1 MNLSEMTKDDLIELV
16 QQLQFSLK
24 ESHQVIQ
31 QLVKDLPASDTEKEN
46 AVHGDR
52 RISSQLSLKQQLEK
66 HDLFKMYDNMVAADI
81 FNGID
86 NTTARQNAFD
96 TIVEV
101 LAIEG
106 IEINR
111 DSLYKYFPA
120 NVDQKT

>member
-46 AVHGDR
+46 AGDGDY
-52 RISSQLSLKQQLEK
+52 RIGNQLSLKQQLEK
-66 HDLFKMYDNMVAADI
+66 HDLFKMYDNMVAADV

-111 DSLYKYFPA
+111 DALYKYFPA

>member
-31 QLVKDLPASDTEKEN
+31 QLVKDLPASDTVKEN
-46 AVHGDR
+46 AVRDDY
-52 RISSQLSLKQQLEK
+52 RIGNQLSLKQQLEK
-66 HDLFKMYDNMVAADI
+66 HDLFKMYDNMVAADV

-111 DSLYKYFPA
+111 DALYKYFPA
-120 NVDQKT
+120 NVGQKT

>member
-31 QLVKDLPASDTEKEN
+31 QLVKDLPANDTEKDN
-46 AVHGDR
+46 TTRDDY
-52 RISSQLSLKQQLEK
+52 RISNQLSLKQQLEK
-66 HDLFKMYDNMVAADI
+66 HDLFKMYDNMVAADV

>member
-31 QLVKDLPASDTEKEN
+31 QLVKDLPGNETEKDN
-46 AVHGDR
+46 ATRDDY

-66 HDLFKMYDNMVAADI
+66 HDLFKMYDNMVAADV

-120 NVDQKT
+120 TEE

>member
-24 ESHQVIQ
+24 ESRQVIQ
-31 QLVKDLPASDTEKEN
+31 QLVKELPASGTEKN
-46 AVHGDR
+46 NVARDDNRVN
-52 RISSQLSLKQQLEK
+52 SQLSLKQQLEK
-66 HDLFKMYDNMVAADI
+66 HDLFKMYDNMVAADV
-81 FNGID
+81 FNGVD

-96 TIVEV
+96 TIAEV

-120 NVDQKT
+120 TVE

>member
-31 QLVKDLPASDTEKEN
+31 QLVKDLPASDTEKET
-46 AVHGDR
+46 AGDGDY
-52 RISSQLSLKQQLEK
+52 RIGNQLSLKQQLEK
-66 HDLFKMYDNMVAADI
+66 HDLFKMYDNMVAADV

-111 DSLYKYFPA
+111 DALYKYFPA
-120 NVDQKT
+120 NVGQKT

>member
-31 QLVKDLPASDTEKEN
+31 QLVKDLPASDTVKEN
-46 AVHGDR
+46 AVRDDY
-52 RISSQLSLKQQLEK
+52 RIGNQLSLKQQLEK
-66 HDLFKMYDNMVAADI
+66 HDLFKMYDNMVAADV

-111 DSLYKYFPA
+111 DALYKYFPA

>member
-46 AVHGDR
+46 AVHDDY
-52 RISSQLSLKQQLEK
+52 RIRSQLSLKQQLEK

>member
-31 QLVKDLPASDTEKEN
+31 QLVKDLPASDTVKEN
-46 AVHGDR
+46 PVRDDY

>member
-24 ESHQVIQ
+24 ESRQVIQ
-31 QLVKDLPASDTEKEN
+31 QLVKELPASGTEKN
-46 AVHGDR
+46 NVARDDNRVN
-52 RISSQLSLKQQLEK
+52 SQLSLKQQLEK
-66 HDLFKMYDNMVAADI
+66 HDLFKMYDNMVAADV

-120 NVDQKT
+120 TEE

>member
-1 MNLSEMTKDDLIELV
+1 
-16 QQLQFSLK
+16 
-24 ESHQVIQ
+24 
-31 QLVKDLPASDTEKEN
+31 
-46 AVHGDR
+46 
-52 RISSQLSLKQQLEK
+52 
-66 HDLFKMYDNMVAADI
+66 MYDNMVAADV

-111 DSLYKYFPA
+111 DALYKYFPA
-120 NVDQKT
+120 NVGQKT

>member
-46 AVHGDR
+46 AVHDDY

>member
-31 QLVKDLPASDTEKEN
+31 QLVKDLPASDTEKEI
-46 AVHGDR
+46 AARDDY
-52 RISSQLSLKQQLEK
+52 RISNQLSLKQQLEK
-66 HDLFKMYDNMVAADI
+66 HDLFKMYDNMVAADV

>member
-31 QLVKDLPASDTEKEN
+31 QLVKDLPGNDTEKDN
-46 AVHGDR
+46 AARDDY

-66 HDLFKMYDNMVAADI
+66 HDLFKMYDNMVAADV

-120 NVDQKT
+120 TEE

>member
-1 MNLSEMTKDDLIELV
+1 MNLSEMTKDDLIELI

-31 QLVKDLPASDTEKEN
+31 QLVKDLPASDAEKEN

>member
-31 QLVKDLPASDTEKEN
+31 QLVKDLPANDTEKDN
-46 AVHGDR
+46 TARDDYK
-52 RISSQLSLKQQLEK
+52 ISDQLSLKQQLEK
-66 HDLFKMYDNMVAADI
+66 HDLFKMYDNMVAADV

-120 NVDQKT
+120 SVDQET

>member
-31 QLVKDLPASDTEKEN
+31 QLVKDLPANGTEKDKVIRDDHRMIN
-46 AVHGDR
+46 
-52 RISSQLSLKQQLEK
+52 QLSLKQQLEK
-66 HDLFKMYDNMVAADI
+66 HDLFKMYDNMVAADV

-86 NTTARQNAFD
+86 DTTARQNAFD